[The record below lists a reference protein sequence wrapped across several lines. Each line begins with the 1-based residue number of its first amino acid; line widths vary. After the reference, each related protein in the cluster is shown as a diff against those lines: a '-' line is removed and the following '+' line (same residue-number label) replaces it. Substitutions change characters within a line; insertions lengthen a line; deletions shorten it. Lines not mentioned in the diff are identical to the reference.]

1 MKKTQIGKALEALDA
16 DISVLMAVR
25 ARLMAMQ
32 VKVAPRRP
40 RAVKPKAE
48 GAA

>member
-1 MKKTQIGKALEALDA
+1 MKKTQIGKAIEALDA
-16 DISVLMAVR
+16 EIAVLQAVR
-25 ARLMAMQ
+25 ARLLAQQ

-40 RAVKPKAE
+40 RAVKSKAE